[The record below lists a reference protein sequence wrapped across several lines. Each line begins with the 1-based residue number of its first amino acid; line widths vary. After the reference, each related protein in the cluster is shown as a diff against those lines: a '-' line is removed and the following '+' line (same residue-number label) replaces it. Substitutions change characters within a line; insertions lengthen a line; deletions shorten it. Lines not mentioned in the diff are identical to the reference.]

1 MKPETGKQH
10 WIVVQCGIS
19 VIVEWA
25 RMSEKVVDNNPVHF
39 DLHFRCL
46 VSAST
51 TGEVCSL
58 VAGGGGV
65 DTGGH
70 TGDQR
75 L

>member
-1 MKPETGKQH
+1 
-10 WIVVQCGIS
+10 
-19 VIVEWA
+19 
-25 RMSEKVVDNNPVHF
+25 MSEKVEDNNPVHF

-46 VSAST
+46 VPAST

-58 VAGGGGV
+58 VAGGGRV